1 VKILYFDISGTLVD
15 DGGRAKP
22 ALADGAFER
31 AVRAAGVERLVCVSS
46 LLTIVEARRMA
57 GQDIDPHGFIL
68 GQCGGVFS
76 DEAWF
81 RGTVLME
88 TVPRR
93 RVEAI
98 DESLDWYYVD
108 DYAREYLEHAGR
120 YDLEREEIG
129 RRVLVTPADSD
140 GRDVLDWLEGVVAG

>member
-1 VKILYFDISGTLVD
+1 MKILYFDISGTLVD
-15 DGGRAKP
+15 ERGRAKP

-57 GQDIDPHGFIL
+57 GQDIDVHEFIL
-68 GQCGGVFS
+68 GQCDGVF
-76 DEAWF
+76 DDPAWF
-81 RGTVLME
+81 RSAVEMGA
-88 TVPRR
+88 VPRR

-120 YDLEREEIG
+120 YDLSRDEIG
-129 RRVLVTPADSD
+129 RRVLVTPGDSD
-140 GRDVLDWLEGVVAG
+140 GRDVLEWVTGVVAG

>member
-1 VKILYFDISGTLVD
+1 VKVLYFDISGTLVD
-15 DGGRAKP
+15 EGGRAKP

-46 LLTIVEARRMA
+46 LLTIVEARRLA
-57 GQDIDPHGFIL
+57 GQDVDVHAFIL
-68 GQCGGVFS
+68 GQCDGVF
-76 DEAWF
+76 DDPAWF
-81 RGTVLME
+81 RNAVEMGR
-88 TVPRR
+88 VPRR

-120 YDLEREEIG
+120 YDLARDEIG
-129 RRVLVTPADSD
+129 RRILATPANSD
-140 GRDVLDWLEGVVAG
+140 GADVLDWVAEVVAG